1 MIKRDREPGG
11 GGRKPKRRR
20 DVTCDEDQRGYRV
33 VDDQRGAIRG
43 RDLSR
48 TPWVYVC
55 VRISAAINSRVIDGA
70 ISGATRGRIL
80 GVCR

>member
-48 TPWVYVC
+48 TPCVC
-55 VRISAAINSRVIDGA
+55 VC
-70 ISGATRGRIL
+70 
-80 GVCR
+80 VCVCVYPRQLIRA